1 MQKLNTFLW
10 FEVAG
15 QAEQA
20 VAFYLSVFPKSKAGK
35 VLRWG
40 DVGPGP
46 KGSVLT
52 ADFEI
57 DGHKFTAMNGKS
69 EYKFTPAV
77 SFMIPCETQ
86 QEVDYYWD
94 KLLADGGQTMACG
107 WLTDKFGVSWQV
119 TPAAL
124 MDMLMDKDQAKAN
137 RVMEAMMK
145 MIKLDLPTLKK
156 AYDAS

>member
-1 MQKLNTFLW
+1 MQKIKTFLW
-10 FEVAG
+10 FDG
-15 QAEQA
+15 QAEEA
-20 VAFYLSVFPKSKAGK
+20 VNFYLSVFPQAKAGK

-52 ADFEI
+52 ASFEL
-57 DGHKFTAMNGKS
+57 DGDEFTAINGGPQ
-69 EYKFTPAV
+69 YKFTPAV

-86 QEVDYYWD
+86 QEVDHYWST
-94 KLLADGGQTMACG
+94 LLAGGGEASACG
-107 WLTDKFGVSWQV
+107 WLTDRFGVSWQV
-119 TPAAL
+119 TPVGL
-124 MDMLMDKDQAKAN
+124 QDMLMDKDPAKAN

-145 MIKLDLPTLKK
+145 MVKLDIATLRR

>member
-1 MQKLNTFLW
+1 VQKLNTFLW
-10 FEVAG
+10 FDG

-20 VAFYLSVFPKSKAGK
+20 VAFYLSVFPKAKAGK

-52 ADFEI
+52 ASFELM
-57 DGHKFTAMNGKS
+57 GQEFTAINGGPQ
-69 EYKFTPAV
+69 YKFTPAI
-77 SFMIPCETQ
+77 SLMIPCDTQ
-86 QEVDYYWD
+86 QEVDDYWN
-94 KLLADGGQTMACG
+94 KLLAGGGQPSACG

-119 TPAAL
+119 TPVGL
-124 MDMLMDKDQAKAN
+124 LEMLMDKDQAKAN
-137 RVMEAMMK
+137 RVMAAMME
-145 MIKLDLPTLKK
+145 MVKLDISTLRK

>member
-1 MQKLNTFLW
+1 MQKLTTFLW
-10 FEVAG
+10 FDG

-20 VAFYLSVFPKSKAGK
+20 AAFYLSVFPKAKAGK

-57 DGHKFTAMNGKS
+57 DGQQFSCLNGGP
-69 EYKFTPAV
+69 EYRFTPAV

-86 QEVDYYWD
+86 QEVDDYWN
-94 KLLADGGQTMACG
+94 KLLAGGGQPSACG
-107 WLTDKFGVSWQV
+107 WLTDRFGVSWQV
-119 TPAAL
+119 TPVGL
-124 MDMLMDKDQAKAN
+124 QEMLMDKDPAKAN

-145 MIKLDLPTLKK
+145 MVKLDLPTLKK

>member
-10 FEVAG
+10 FDG

-20 VAFYLSVFPKSKAGK
+20 VAFYLSVFPKAKAGK
-35 VLRWG
+35 VMRWG

-52 ADFEI
+52 ASFELN
-57 DGHKFTAMNGKS
+57 GQEFTAMNGGP
-69 EYKFTPAV
+69 EYKFTPAI

-86 QEVDYYWD
+86 QEVDEYWD
-94 KLLADGGQTMACG
+94 KLLAGGGQPSACG

-119 TPAAL
+119 TPVGL
-124 MDMLMDKDQAKAN
+124 MEMLMDKDQARAN

-156 AYDAS
+156 AYEAS

>member
-10 FEVAG
+10 FDG

-20 VAFYLSVFPKSKAGK
+20 VDFYLSVFPQAKRGK

-40 DVGPGP
+40 DVGPGA

-52 ADFEI
+52 ASFELE
-57 DGHKFTAMNGKS
+57 GQQFTALNGGP

-77 SFMIPCETQ
+77 SFMLPCETQ
-86 QEVDYYWD
+86 QEVDGYWD
-94 KLLADGGQTMACG
+94 KLLAGGGQPSACG

-119 TPAAL
+119 TPVGL
-124 MDMLMDKDQAKAN
+124 QDMLMDKDQAKAN

-145 MIKLDLPTLKK
+145 MVKLDLPTLQR
-156 AYDAS
+156 AYGAS

>member
-1 MQKLNTFLW
+1 MNRFTTFLW
-10 FEVAG
+10 FDG

-20 VAFYLSVFPKSKAGK
+20 VAFYLSVFPNAKAGR

-52 ADFEI
+52 MEFELF
-57 DGHKFTAMNGKS
+57 GQQFTAMNGGP

-86 QEVDYYWD
+86 QEVDRYWD
-94 KLLADGGQTMACG
+94 KLLADGGQPSACG

-119 TPAAL
+119 TPVVL
-124 MDMLMDKDQAKAN
+124 PQMLMDKDQAKAN

-145 MIKLDLPTLKK
+145 MVKLDIATLKK

>member
-10 FEVAG
+10 FDG
-15 QAEQA
+15 QAEAA
-20 VAFYLSVFPKSKAGK
+20 VNFYLSVFPQAKAGK

-40 DVGPGP
+40 DTGPGP
-46 KGSVLT
+46 KGAVRT
-52 ADFEI
+52 ASFELN
-57 DGHKFTAMNGKS
+57 GQEFTALNGGP

-86 QEVDYYWD
+86 QEVDGYWN
-94 KLLADGGQTMACG
+94 KLMADGGQPSACG

-119 TPAAL
+119 TPVVL
-124 MDMLMDKDQAKAN
+124 QEMLMDRDQARAN
-137 RVMEAMMK
+137 RVMAAMMK
-145 MIKLDLPTLKK
+145 MVKLDIATLQQ